1 MVGGMGPMR
10 PAAGLRVSC
19 DTGFSNALLHSY
31 FSLKCF
37 SYGVEINYAI
47 SIFIEREVAWA
58 LCAARLIVRSRGFI
72 AASKLVN
79 SSIRISGRTALRS
92 HHKHSTVVGLAQ
104 NLVRK
109 RDFYAGGLMI
119 LFGLVM
125 ALKGPSY
132 RLGTLMHMGPGFLP
146 TVLGVILISLGI
158 AIAGSAVATP
168 EGEGEDLL
176 PEHREWWA
184 WGCILASPLA
194 FMLFGAYGGM
204 IPGTFACVFVA
215 AMGDREATLKSAV
228 VLAALVTVFGVGL
241 FSYIL
246 QIPMPVLAWRGL

>member
-1 MVGGMGPMR
+1 M
-10 PAAGLRVSC
+10 
-19 DTGFSNALLHSY
+19 SNVTALLLP
-31 FSLKCF
+31 F
-37 SYGVEINYAI
+37 
-47 SIFIEREVAWA
+47 ERLTGDKNTREET
-58 LCAARLIVRSRGFI
+58 LRSAHKHTDI
-72 AASKLVN
+72 AA
-79 SSIRISGRTALRS
+79 
-92 HHKHSTVVGLAQ
+92 LAR
-104 NLVRK
+104 NLLRK

-146 TVLGVILISLGI
+146 TALGVLLVALGV
-158 AIAGSAVATP
+158 AIAASALATP
-168 EGEGEDLL
+168 EGEDEDLL
-176 PEHREWWA
+176 PEHPEWWA
-184 WGCILASPLA
+184 WACILASPIA
-194 FMLFGAYGGM
+194 FILFGGYFGL

-228 VLAALVTVFGVGL
+228 ILSAIVTVFGVGL

>member
-1 MVGGMGPMR
+1 M
-10 PAAGLRVSC
+10 
-19 DTGFSNALLHSY
+19 
-31 FSLKCF
+31 
-37 SYGVEINYAI
+37 
-47 SIFIEREVAWA
+47 
-58 LCAARLIVRSRGFI
+58 
-72 AASKLVN
+72 
-79 SSIRISGRTALRS
+79 
-92 HHKHSTVVGLAQ
+92 GLAQ

-125 ALKGPSY
+125 AVQGPSY

-146 TVLGVILISLGI
+146 TALGVILICLGI
-158 AIAGSAVATP
+158 AIAAPAAALA
-168 EGEGEDLL
+168 EGEDEDLL

-184 WGCILASPLA
+184 WGCILCSPLA
-194 FMLFGAYGGM
+194 FMLFGSLFGM

-228 VLAALVTVFGVGL
+228 VLSAVITAFGVGL

-246 QIPMPVLAWRGL
+246 QIPMPILAWRGL